1 METGSGY
8 FLPFSA
14 LTHQIPTL
22 EGKRI
27 HCVRQ
32 KRSIKRNIELPVAIH
47 EVRDG
52 QRSRCLSSSDTKTQ
66 GVTGKKIKKGY
77 IN

>member
-14 LTHQIPTL
+14 LSHQIPTL

-32 KRSIKRNIELPVAIH
+32 KRSIKRNIELAVAIH
-47 EVRDG
+47 EVHDG
-52 QRSRCLSSSDTKTQ
+52 QRSRCLS
-66 GVTGKKIKKGY
+66 
-77 IN
+77 